1 MIVMKTS
8 VNSIKIDN
16 KEQMLSLMNQMVAFV
31 QKYSNA
37 ELPKPT
43 DSFVRAKSVL
53 EKGEFNLLVCGK
65 VKNGKSSLINALI
78 GKDLLPVS
86 DDVATSRVFKISN
99 ADKISCALVY
109 ANGEHQP
116 IKEEELACYGSQTL
130 IDEEGLV
137 DTKNSIAYIE
147 VNAPMPFLPEGISLI
162 DSPGIGSNYP
172 EHTEITKQFMQYAD
186 AAIYVMS
193 PSVIED
199 AEVGFLNELTE
210 ITPNILFVMS
220 KIDLISEEEASAF
233 QNRNIEIL
241 SKKLK
246 DRLFSTPQVWG
257 VSSVVLKEATNETNS
272 EIAEQTSLLSGYE
285 EVKNAINDI
294 IYQTEGLYRVGAAYT
309 AALEYFNLI
318 HKAISNR
325 INTISES
332 QQRYN
337 ELLQEY
343 NKAKTDF
350 ENQYGSA
357 HQAQLV
363 SQIDN
368 LLNAMSNDF
377 HNIFA
382 SDGAI
387 VKAFEEQIKE
397 QKTEAALKVY
407 AEDLGQRVATCAQDN
422 WKKLVL
428 DTQKSVSKILTD
440 YDQACRIMMPPGIQ
454 HSFELT
460 IENPT
465 IKELTLRQQVS
476 GARSEILLSGILTSS
491 LYTVGGAACYFFPA
505 AAAAISTVLSP
516 VVIALG
522 VGTLIWGLVKGTST
536 AKEKHV
542 QASQTELLGFVRTTL
557 KQYRSSLVETT
568 LANGT
573 QPSAYT
579 RFVNE
584 IKQQSSKG
592 ISDIYDKYYNELE
605 AMKQTVIATRQ
616 NPQMLKATEQL
627 LENWNSFETTL
638 RQLHDILSQKAIG

>member
-1 MIVMKTS
+1 METNSKT
-8 VNSIKIDN
+8 NKAGNN
-16 KEQMLSLMNQMVAFV
+16 KEQMLSLMNQMVAFI
-31 QKYSNA
+31 QKYPNA
-37 ELPKPT
+37 ELPRPT
-43 DSFVRAKSVL
+43 DSFERAKSIL

-65 VKNGKSSLINALI
+65 VKNGKSSLINALMGRDI
-78 GKDLLPVS
+78 LPIS

-109 ANGEHQP
+109 ANGERQL
-116 IKEEELACYGSQTL
+116 IDVTELAKYGSQTL
-130 IDEEGLV
+130 IDEEGLMV
-137 DTKNSIAYIE
+137 TNAIAYIE

-172 EHTEITKQFMQYAD
+172 EHTAITKQFMQYAD

-199 AEVGFLNELTE
+199 VEVGFLRELTD

-220 KIDLISEEEASAF
+220 KIDLISEEEVLAF
-233 QNRNIEIL
+233 QKRNEEII
-241 SKKLK
+241 KGKLK
-246 DRLFSTPQVWG
+246 DKLFTNPKVFG
-257 VSSVVLKEATNETNS
+257 LSSLVLRDATNETDS
-272 EIAEQTSLLSGYE
+272 VIAEQTSVLSGYE
-285 EVKNAINDI
+285 DVKRAIIDI
-294 IYQTEGLYRVGAAYT
+294 IYQTEGLYRVGAAY
-309 AALEYFNLI
+309 AATLEYYHLI

-325 INTISES
+325 IQAISEA
-332 QQRYN
+332 QQHYN

-343 NKAKTDF
+343 NQAKTDF

-357 HQAQLV
+357 HQNQLV
-363 SQIDN
+363 SKIDN

-382 SDGAI
+382 PDGAI

-422 WKKLVL
+422 WKKLIT
-428 DTQKSVSKILTD
+428 DTQKSVTKLLTD
-440 YDQACRIMMPPGIQ
+440 YDQACRIMMPPGIK
-454 HSFELT
+454 HSFECS

-542 QASQTELLGFVRTTL
+542 QSSQVELLSFVKSTL
-557 KQYRSSLVETT
+557 KQYRCSLTETT

-573 QPSAYT
+573 QPSAFDS
-579 RFVNE
+579 FVRDV
-584 IKQQSSKG
+584 KQQSSKS
-592 ISDIYDKYYNELE
+592 ISDIYNKYYNELE
-605 AMKQTVIATRQ
+605 AMKQTVMASRQ
-616 NPQMLKATEQL
+616 NPQMMRATEQL
-627 LENWNSFETTL
+627 LENWSMFEKSM
-638 RQLHDILSQKAIG
+638 RQQRDVLSQSTI